1 MVAAC
6 LDGLRCCMQKAAG
19 AWGCAASRP
28 MGAWSRLLQDQH
40 QPAGPQD
47 AGAAEDEPEAKAV
60 EPWQRRLYF
69 VRLPKPQQDD
79 HSTELRQL
87 EQELEAF
94 KTQTQ
99 LLNESINIR
108 KVRCV
113 CSSGID

>member
-1 MVAAC
+1 M
-6 LDGLRCCMQKAAG
+6 
-19 AWGCAASRP
+19 
-28 MGAWSRLLQDQH
+28 
-40 QPAGPQD
+40 
-47 AGAAEDEPEAKAV
+47 

-113 CSSGID
+113 HSTEMAWAEPS

>member
-1 MVAAC
+1 M
-6 LDGLRCCMQKAAG
+6 
-19 AWGCAASRP
+19 
-28 MGAWSRLLQDQH
+28 
-40 QPAGPQD
+40 
-47 AGAAEDEPEAKAV
+47 

-108 KVRCV
+108 KVCVGLIWHRLSLLRCQHR
-113 CSSGID
+113 C

>member
-1 MVAAC
+1 M
-6 LDGLRCCMQKAAG
+6 
-19 AWGCAASRP
+19 
-28 MGAWSRLLQDQH
+28 
-40 QPAGPQD
+40 
-47 AGAAEDEPEAKAV
+47 

-79 HSTELRQL
+79 HSAELRQL

-108 KVRCV
+108 KVHCV
-113 CSSGID
+113 CSTCKD

>member
-1 MVAAC
+1 M
-6 LDGLRCCMQKAAG
+6 
-19 AWGCAASRP
+19 
-28 MGAWSRLLQDQH
+28 
-40 QPAGPQD
+40 
-47 AGAAEDEPEAKAV
+47 

-108 KVRCV
+108 KVGCV
-113 CSSGID
+113 VLLAQAAPPWMPAQMLQPLSAFKGNWC